1 MQLTAFRIFES
12 VHIKHIYRQ
21 LDDLV
26 KTAVKLPFEKKDKWV
41 VFSDLHIG
49 DRTRKDDFKRNSGL
63 FKAALS
69 HYNKGGFK
77 LFLNGDIEEL
87 QRFSYETIRKK
98 WHDVFDL
105 FQKFNER
112 EALFKT
118 FGNHDLEFGFNEE
131 INREFPARDAYILQ
145 HSRGDIFLF
154 HGHQASPFY
163 FKYNRLVGWLLKY
176 VANPLRINN
185 YSVAHNSRKQYQI
198 EKRVY
203 HYSAFKQMVSVI
215 GHTHRPLF
223 ESLSKADRLKMQ
235 IETLCR
241 RYVKETDEDQMKEIK
256 KTIKSHKKELKKI
269 FRKKKHLEQEAHL
282 YNAILHIPCLFNS
295 GTAIGKRGITCLE
308 IENNQIRLVHWFDE
322 HLSGR
327 YLNKRG
333 YDPELVDRQGH
344 YRMVLN
350 EESLDY
356 IFARIKLL
364 G

>member
-1 MQLTAFRIFES
+1 
-12 VHIKHIYRQ
+12 
-21 LDDLV
+21 
-26 KTAVKLPFEKKDKWV
+26 
-41 VFSDLHIG
+41 
-49 DRTRKDDFKRNSGL
+49 
-63 FKAALS
+63 
-69 HYNKGGFK
+69 
-77 LFLNGDIEEL
+77 
-87 QRFSYETIRKK
+87 
-98 WHDVFDL
+98 
-105 FQKFNER
+105 
-112 EALFKT
+112 
-118 FGNHDLEFGFNEE
+118 
-131 INREFPARDAYILQ
+131 
-145 HSRGDIFLF
+145 
-154 HGHQASPFY
+154 
-163 FKYNRLVGWLLKY
+163 
-176 VANPLRINN
+176 
-185 YSVAHNSRKQYQI
+185 
-198 EKRVY
+198 
-203 HYSAFKQMVSVI
+203 MVSVI

-241 RYVKETDEDQMKEIK
+241 QYVKETDEGQMKEIK